1 MKDFFRKR
9 LPYPV
14 SVRSWIWVSLQFF
27 CIAYLCL
34 SAPLIA
40 EHLSLLL
47 PELTGILL
55 IAAGLLK
62 LNWQSFSVFPEPR
75 PDGRLET
82 KGIYAFI
89 RHPMYAGVLLTGLVL
104 VVEFPSFFRILSL
117 GILSLVI
124 ILKIQKEEAWLEE
137 KYPEFKD
144 WKSRT
149 NRLIPFIW

>member
-1 MKDFFRKR
+1 MKGFFRKR

-14 SVRSWIWVSLQFF
+14 SGLSWIWVSLQFL
-27 CIAYLCL
+27 CIVYLSL

-40 EHLSLLL
+40 DHLSLLL
-47 PELTGILL
+47 LELAGILL
-55 IAAGLLK
+55 TAAGLLK

-104 VVEFPSFFRILSL
+104 VIEFPSFLRILSL
-117 GILSLVI
+117 SLLSLVI
-124 ILKIQKEEAWLEE
+124 LLKIQKEEGWLEE

-149 NRLIPFIW
+149 NRIIPFLW